1 MGLIDYLLDVDKRS
15 IQNRRRAEYAVELE
29 QQTAADQRQAVGLAQ
44 ALAGVGKGPQAP
56 VQQPDGRFK
65 TPMDPDAAAAVRLM
79 QNPGS
84 RGIGNQLATN
94 VMDPAWQQQQQN
106 AQDQGYA
113 TRQGMDMAASEEARR
128 NQAFPGQMTIQ
139 GQTIAGNNLSQRLT
153 RQQLQAGNLA
163 LQNAMLPPAPP
174 TEAEAFKAETGLDL
188 PKDFMVVR
196 NPYTKVNQAVPMP
209 NTSLYNAAADEIAKQ
224 QAAVTSLT
232 QFLFTM
238 DQAGA
243 SGTEYIGPL
252 AKELKKRRYDV
263 MAALR
268 LSGNLGTPTGG
279 EQKMVDDLLPDPTN
293 EWRNMY
299 GAEVNVLTGGLGSEY
314 FKRNITAPYEA
325 MRSDAEA
332 KLKALQ
338 ERYHYIPVTPGVVAG
353 R

>member
-1 MGLIDYLLDVDKRS
+1 MGILDMLLKLDA
-15 IQNRRRAEYAVELE
+15 RRQGAVLDDQEARLRR
-29 QQTAADQRQAVGLAQ
+29 QQTEQGVGLAKQLYRSGKRDDPAAQQAVGLMS
-44 ALAGVGKGPQAP
+44 
-56 VQQPDGRFK
+56 D
-65 TPMDPDAAAAVRLM
+65 
-79 QNPGS
+79 PGS
-84 RGIGNQLATN
+84 RALGVQQAAN
-94 VMDPAWQQQQQN
+94 VLDPAYQQGQQLGALQIEGQQGAN
-106 AQDQGYA
+106 RVGALREAFIPTEQQFARDQAGYAAAQD
-113 TRQGMDMAASEEARR
+113 RR
-128 NQAFPGQMTIQ
+128 LGAESG
-139 GQTIAGNNLSQRLT
+139 QRLK
-153 RQQLQAGNLA
+153 LNDLA
-163 LQNAMLPPAPP
+163 LQAAMAPPARP